1 MPHAAG
7 RLLSTYN
14 YGTKRQIGAVGQNR
28 IDSRFIKIDSDP
40 ILSDTDTKSPAHDLA
55 RRHPDGKLVIAEE
68 LESPTLRL
76 GT

>member
-14 YGTKRQIGAVGQNR
+14 YRTKRQIGAVGQNR

-40 ILSDTDTKSPAHDLA
+40 IYPTQTPKAPHMVWPAA
-55 RRHPDGKLVIAEE
+55 I
-68 LESPTLRL
+68 PTVSW
-76 GT
+76 